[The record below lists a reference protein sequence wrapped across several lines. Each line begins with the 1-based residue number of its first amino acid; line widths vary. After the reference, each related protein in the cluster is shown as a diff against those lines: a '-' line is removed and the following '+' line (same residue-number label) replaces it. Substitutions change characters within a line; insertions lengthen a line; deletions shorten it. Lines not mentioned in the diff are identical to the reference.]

1 MTLVAS
7 ALILFSSGC
16 AYFNTFYHAKKY
28 YAKAVRVQEES
39 ASDKLSSEAIRAYDE
54 AIEKCVKVIVEHGGG
69 WNAGID
75 DALFLMGASYYGKR
89 EYQIAIEKF
98 SELMLNYP
106 DSDHVPEA
114 LFYTGLCYHEMQ
126 NYGTASRVFDRVL
139 REYPDMKRKDE
150 IYFITAQGHEANR
163 NEAAALREYRRV
175 VYDFGGGRKRED
187 ALDRMGDI
195 YFERGDYDSARVV
208 FEELARSTQE
218 DELYFETE
226 LKVGACL
233 VRLGESE
240 AALDIY
246 EAIVPETP
254 ERNEQGGRVWMA
266 MAEAENRRG
275 RHEEAI
281 EHLQRVSEHFANRGL
296 GVESDFRLGYTYEV
310 YLQDYEKAREAYES
324 ATASRQRSVFRE
336 QADRRL
342 QNLSYL
348 EELQESL
355 DGETAA
361 TEQRAEAALKVAEF
375 TLFESD
381 DPEGA
386 LAQYADVIE
395 EFPGSEAAVRA
406 AYARAWVLQT
416 ESDSLSEAASAYAN
430 LIERYPASPQA
441 EMSLAHLKEL
451 GGDEDRRLD
460 LMNRVQTAR
469 AKAQRVADS
478 LAVLDSL
485 AAATA
490 KADSLAAAQADSIAR
505 AQEAPEEPADREA
518 ASEAARAASGPP
530 GETDSSDVVF
540 GPDSTLTPLPGT
552 LPGTLRATSM
562 ADTARTAAVEDSL
575 DYEYIKSMPLRP
587 PGQSRRRESNRSSTT
602 ESART
607 SADSVTAP
615 ADSVTA
621 PADSVVA
628 PADSV
633 AAPADSVAAPADSV
647 TAPADSVVAPADSVT
662 APADSVGSSVDQP
675 DEESS

>member
-1 MTLVAS
+1 MSIATLVAS
-7 ALILFSSGC
+7 ALIFFSSGC

-28 YAKAVRVQEES
+28 HAKAVRIQEES

-89 EYQIAIEKF
+89 EYQVAIEKF

-114 LFYTGLCYHEMQ
+114 LFYTGLCYHKMQ
-126 NYGTASRVFDRVL
+126 NFGTASRVFDRVL

-233 VRLGESE
+233 VRLGENE

-246 EAIVPETP
+246 ESIVPETP
-254 ERNEQGGRVWMA
+254 ERNEQGGRVWIA

-275 RHEEAI
+275 KHAEAI

-361 TEQRAEAALKVAEF
+361 TERRAEAALKVAEF

-395 EFPGSEAAVRA
+395 KFPGSEAAVRA

-441 EMSLAHLKEL
+441 EMSLAHLKDL

-460 LMNRVQTAR
+460 LMNRVR
-469 AKAQRVADS
+469 AAQAEAQRMADS

-505 AQEAPEEPADREA
+505 AQDAPEELADREA
-518 ASEAARAASGPP
+518 ALEAAPEAAHEAARAAARVPSGPP

-540 GPDSTLTPLPGT
+540 GSDSTLTPLPGT
-552 LPGTLRATSM
+552 LPGTLRSSSL
-562 ADTARTAAVEDSL
+562 ADTARTSAVEDSL

-602 ESART
+602 ESARI
-607 SADSVTAP
+607 SADSVQAP
-615 ADSVTA
+615 ADSVL
-621 PADSVVA
+621 V

-633 AAPADSVAAPADSV
+633 AAPADSVE
-647 TAPADSVVAPADSVT
+647 
-662 APADSVGSSVDQP
+662 SSVDQP